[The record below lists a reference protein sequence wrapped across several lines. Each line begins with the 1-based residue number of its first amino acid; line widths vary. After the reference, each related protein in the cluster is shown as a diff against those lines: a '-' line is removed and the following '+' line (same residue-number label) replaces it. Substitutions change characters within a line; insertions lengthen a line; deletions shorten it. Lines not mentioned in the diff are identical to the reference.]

1 MNIEK
6 KNAYDAWLLK
16 RKDERQTGKLM
27 RVPSKYCA
35 VFFQYCLHMSLDYTS
50 IRRSNTETNVI
61 INLLKKTGSL
71 QILINADG

>member
-1 MNIEK
+1 MSK
-6 KNAYDAWLLK
+6 KYMHYHQIYEHRKKKAYDAWLLK

-50 IRRSNTETNVI
+50 IRRSNTENNVI
-61 INLLKKTGSL
+61 ITC
-71 QILINADG
+71 